1 MSNPDNEIL
10 VVNNLKSKNQDELF
24 DKIFEILYEKG
35 YVTKNYKEAVKI
47 RENEYPTG
55 FELDGYGIAIPH
67 TDAEYSKKNCLLVCK
82 LKDEVIFKDAETLN
96 PLKVKLIF
104 ALTFENNSKDMHIDT
119 LAKLMALINSK
130 EKTNK
135 IINSDSCKEIQQ
147 ELINFF
153 NTGGKA

>member
-1 MSNPDNEIL
+1 MTNPDREIL
-10 VVNNLKSKNQDELF
+10 VINDLKSKDQDELF
-24 DKIFEILYEKG
+24 NKIFEILYEKG
-35 YVTKNYKEAVKI
+35 CVTKDYKEAVKI

-82 LKDEVIFKDAETLN
+82 LKDEVTFRDAESLN

-104 ALTFENNSKDMHIDT
+104 ALTFENNSKDAHIDT

-135 IINSDSCKEIQQ
+135 IINSNSCEEIYR
-147 ELINFF
+147 ELTNFF
-153 NTGGKA
+153 YSGGKA